1 VNGQDEP
8 APGKRRRHQGLAGA
22 GGGNWGWLNKSQF
35 PELLRGHQ
43 RTSFL
48 IASGLSTA
56 GSFASITAKGWILM
70 ERSGNPLLLALH
82 FALLAMPSLLV
93 SGPAGVA
100 TDRHGAARVLVLA
113 QWGLFTAALL
123 GAVSIPLTS
132 GSLQLALLLTSTLLL
147 GIASAFELTARNKY
161 CALMVDKPEQLAP
174 YLTKFSVVFNLGKL
188 VGPPLGGWLVAV
200 AGAGAAL
207 TIDALTFLLPIAT
220 VLWLLKPRGDLEI
233 RSGPG
238 SEANLATAWRDAGGV
253 LRHVLRYCAMACLL
267 CFFHPGLAPMMANQV
282 LGPSPQSLGLF
293 TSVLAAGSICG
304 GLLLQRNSTWL
315 SQRPGL
321 LLGSCTAVT
330 GAAQL
335 AMATWGLRGS
345 IGIGLASTFVI
356 GAGTAALLAGVNLIS
371 QVGSPMAIRGRMAGL
386 GQIAFLG
393 GGGTSGIL
401 AALISIRAG
410 LAASFGLLGAAALAL
425 GLLELVQRRQLRLV
439 LRST

>member
-1 VNGQDEP
+1 
-8 APGKRRRHQGLAGA
+8 LAG
-22 GGGNWGWLNKSQF
+22 G
-35 PELLRGHQ
+35 RG
-43 RTSFL
+43 RC
-48 IASGLSTA
+48 
-56 GSFASITAKGWILM
+56 
-70 ERSGNPLLLALH
+70 R
-82 FALLAMPSLLV
+82 
-93 SGPAGVA
+93 
-100 TDRHGAARVLVLA
+100 RGADHR
-113 QWGLFTAALL
+113 
-123 GAVSIPLTS
+123 
-132 GSLQLALLLTSTLLL
+132 
-147 GIASAFELTARNKY
+147 
-161 CALMVDKPEQLAP
+161 C
-174 YLTKFSVVFNLGKL
+174 
-188 VGPPLGGWLVAV
+188 
-200 AGAGAAL
+200 
-207 TIDALTFLLPIAT
+207 LTFLLPIAT

-233 RSGPG
+233 RSAQG

-267 CFFHPGLAPMMANQV
+267 CFFHPGLAPMMAKQV

-321 LLGSCTAVT
+321 LLGSCTALA

-335 AMATWGLRGS
+335 AMAIWGLHGS
-345 IGIGLASTFVI
+345 VGIGLASTFVI

-393 GGGTSGIL
+393 GGGASGIL

-425 GLLELVQRRQLRLV
+425 GLLELLQRRQLRLV